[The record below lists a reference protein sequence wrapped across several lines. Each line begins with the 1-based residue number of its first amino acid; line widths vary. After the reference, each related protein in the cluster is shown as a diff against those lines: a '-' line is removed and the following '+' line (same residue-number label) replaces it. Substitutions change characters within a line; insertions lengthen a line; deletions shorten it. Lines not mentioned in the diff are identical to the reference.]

1 MICLCLADKN
11 ELEAAQHF
19 LEQAASNN
27 HPDFL
32 KALSDV
38 LSHPGNSPVSR
49 MAAGLQLKNQLTS
62 KDETVKLKFQAKW
75 LQLPEDIRNYVK
87 KNVSIKSSISCSELL
102 SFYFLSFPPL
112 FNFIDIECTRN

>member
-1 MICLCLADKN
+1 MIHATYAVISHFTDKN
-11 ELEAAQHF
+11 ELEGAQHF

-87 KNVSIKSSISCSELL
+87 KNVSFILL
-102 SFYFLSFPPL
+102 CGLEKKNRYQHP
-112 FNFIDIECTRN
+112 R